1 MRIFFDIDGT
11 LLDHKYS
18 ERAGVLEFSVIISTL
33 SSILD
38 KRNFTRCGVVFP
50 INILLDS

>member
-18 ERAGVLEFSVIISTL
+18 ERAGVLEFYGNHINVFL
-33 SSILD
+33 KLRQRGIL
-38 KRNFTRCGVVFP
+38 RAVV
-50 INILLDS
+50 